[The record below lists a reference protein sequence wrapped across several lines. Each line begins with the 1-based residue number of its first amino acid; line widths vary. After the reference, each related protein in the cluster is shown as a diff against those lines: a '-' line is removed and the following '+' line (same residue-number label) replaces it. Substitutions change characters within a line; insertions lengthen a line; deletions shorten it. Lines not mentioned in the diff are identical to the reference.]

1 MLPNPA
7 SPSHAPSLD
16 PAEVEALF
24 DAIPSVLFFA
34 KDSQG
39 RYTHVNQTMLRRL
52 GVRSRAEVIGKR
64 ADEVYPAGMSATYV
78 EQDARVLAGEVIEN
92 VMELHLFANRQPGW
106 CLSCKRPIIQDGR
119 IVGLI
124 GISRDLGQ
132 RGGLEAEYEPLRLAL
147 EYLNSHYSHSVR
159 MQTLLDL
166 TGFSLSKLERSFRKV
181 FQMTPQQV
189 LTRLRIQMAM
199 HLLHGPDSIASIG
212 QACGFT
218 DQSAFTRKFR
228 AETGMAPRQYRL
240 QVNARGARQS
250 DRQPPLA

>member
-1 MLPNPA
+1 
-7 SPSHAPSLD
+7 
-16 PAEVEALF
+16 
-24 DAIPSVLFFA
+24 
-34 KDSQG
+34 
-39 RYTHVNQTMLRRL
+39 
-52 GVRSRAEVIGKR
+52 
-64 ADEVYPAGMSATYV
+64 
-78 EQDARVLAGEVIEN
+78 
-92 VMELHLFANRQPGW
+92 
-106 CLSCKRPIIQDGR
+106 
-119 IVGLI
+119 
-124 GISRDLGQ
+124 
-132 RGGLEAEYEPLRLAL
+132 
-147 EYLNSHYSHSVR
+147 

-240 QVNARGARQS
+240 QVNARAA
-250 DRQPPLA
+250 RQPPLA

>member
-1 MLPNPA
+1 MPA
-7 SPSHAPSLD
+7 TPSVLSAAALKLD
-16 PAEVEALF
+16 PAEIEALF
-24 DAIPSVLFFA
+24 DAVPSVLFFV
-34 KDSQG
+34 KDALG

-52 GVRSRAEVIGKR
+52 GLRARSEVIGKR
-64 ADEVYPAGMSATYV
+64 ADEVYPAGLSASYV
-78 EQDARVLAGEVIEN
+78 AQDARVLSGEVIEN

-106 CLSCKRPIIQDGR
+106 CLSCKRPIVVDGVV
-119 IVGLI
+119 VGLI

-147 EYLNSHYSHSVR
+147 EYLNAHYGQSVR
-159 MQTLLDL
+159 MQTLLDI

-189 LTRLRIQMAM
+189 LSRLRIQMAQ

-212 QACGFT
+212 QTCGFS
-218 DQSAFTRKFR
+218 DQSAFTRKFK

-240 QVNARGARQS
+240 LVNARAAGTR
-250 DRQPPLA
+250 

>member
-1 MLPNPA
+1 MRI
-7 SPSHAPSLD
+7 D

-34 KDSQG
+34 KDVDG

-52 GVRSRAEVIGKR
+52 GVRSRGEVIGKR
-64 ADEVYPAGMSATYV
+64 ADEVYPAGLSAAYV

-106 CLSCKRPIIQDGR
+106 CLSCKRPIVIDGQ

-132 RGGLEAEYEPLRLAL
+132 RGGLEGEYEPLRLAL
-147 EYLNSHYSHSVR
+147 DYLNTHYGQNVR
-159 MQTLLDL
+159 MQTLLDI

-199 HLLHGPDSIASIG
+199 HLLHGPDSVATIG
-212 QACGFT
+212 QACGFS
-218 DQSAFTRKFR
+218 DQSAFTRKFK

-240 QVNARGARQS
+240 MVNAQVSQRRAKAGVVN
-250 DRQPPLA
+250 

>member
-1 MLPNPA
+1 MRI
-7 SPSHAPSLD
+7 D

-34 KDSQG
+34 KDVDG

-52 GVRSRAEVIGKR
+52 GVRSRGEVIGKR
-64 ADEVYPAGMSATYV
+64 ADEVYPAGLSAAYV
-78 EQDARVLAGEVIEN
+78 EQDARVLDGEVIEN

-106 CLSCKRPIIQDGR
+106 CLSCKRPIVMDGQ

-132 RGGLEAEYEPLRLAL
+132 RGGLEGEYEPLRLAL
-147 EYLNSHYSHSVR
+147 DYLNTHYGQNVR
-159 MQTLLDL
+159 MQTLLDI

-199 HLLHGPDSIASIG
+199 HLLHGPDSVASIG
-212 QACGFT
+212 QACGFS
-218 DQSAFTRKFR
+218 DQSAFTRKFK

-240 QVNARGARQS
+240 QTNAQRAKRHQLAA
-250 DRQPPLA
+250 PPG

>member
-1 MLPNPA
+1 MRI
-7 SPSHAPSLD
+7 D

-34 KDSQG
+34 KDVDG

-52 GVRSRAEVIGKR
+52 GVRSRGEVIGKR
-64 ADEVYPAGMSATYV
+64 ADEVYPAGLSAAYV

-106 CLSCKRPIIQDGR
+106 CLSCKRPIVIDGQ

-132 RGGLEAEYEPLRLAL
+132 RGGLEGEYEPLRLAL
-147 EYLNSHYSHSVR
+147 DYLNTHYGQNVR
-159 MQTLLDL
+159 MQTLLDI

-199 HLLHGPDSIASIG
+199 HLLHGPDSVATIG
-212 QACGFT
+212 QACGFS
-218 DQSAFTRKFR
+218 DQSAFTRKFK

-240 QVNARGARQS
+240 QTNAQWAKRNLLPAQV
-250 DRQPPLA
+250 

>member
-34 KDSQG
+34 KDSEG
-39 RYTHVNQTMLRRL
+39 RYTHVNMTMMQRL
-52 GVRSRAEVIGKR
+52 GVKSRGEVIGKR
-64 ADEVYPAGMSATYV
+64 ADELYPAGMSEAYV
-78 EQDARVLAGEVIEN
+78 AQDARVLGGEVIEN
-92 VMELHLFANRQPGW
+92 VMELQLFANRQPGW
-106 CLSCKRPIIQDGR
+106 CLTCKRPIVENGR
-119 IVGLI
+119 VVGLV

-132 RGGLEAEYEPLRLAL
+132 RGGLESQYEPLRLAL
-147 EYLNSHYSHSVR
+147 DYLNTHYAENVR
-159 MQTLLDL
+159 MQTLLDI

-199 HLLHGPDSIASIG
+199 HLLHGDESIASIG
-212 QACGFT
+212 QACGFS
-218 DQSAFTRKFR
+218 DQSAFTRKFK
-228 AETGMAPRQYRL
+228 AETGFSPRAYR
-240 QVNARGARQS
+240 ARIGGSVGEPA
-250 DRQPPLA
+250 LA

>member
-1 MLPNPA
+1 MRI
-7 SPSHAPSLD
+7 D
-16 PAEVEALF
+16 PAEIEALF

-34 KDSQG
+34 KDNEG
-39 RYTHVNQTMLRRL
+39 RYSHVNMTMMQRL
-52 GVRSRAEVIGKR
+52 GVKSRGEVIGKR
-64 ADEVYPAGMSATYV
+64 ADELYPLGMSEAYV
-78 EQDARVLAGEVIEN
+78 AQDARVLAGEVIEN
-92 VMELHLFANRQPGW
+92 VMELQLFANRQPGW
-106 CLSCKRPIIQDGR
+106 CLTCKRPIIENGKV
-119 IVGLI
+119 VGLI

-147 EYLNSHYSHSVR
+147 EYLNSHSSHSVR

-240 QVNARGARQS
+240 QVNARAAQS
-250 DRQPPLA
+250 RLLATSG

>member
-1 MLPNPA
+1 MRI
-7 SPSHAPSLD
+7 D
-16 PAEVEALF
+16 PAEIEALF
-24 DAIPSVLFFA
+24 DAIPNVLFFA
-34 KDSQG
+34 KDREG

-52 GVRSRAEVIGKR
+52 GLRSRNEVIGKR
-64 ADEVYPAGMSATYV
+64 ADEVYPAGLSAAYV

-92 VMELHLFANRQPGW
+92 VMELHLFANQQPGW
-106 CLSCKRPIIQDGR
+106 CLSCKRPIVVDG
-119 IVGLI
+119 VVSGLI

-147 EYLNSHYSHSVR
+147 QYLNQHYGQNVR
-159 MQTLLDL
+159 MQTLLEI
-166 TGFSLSKLERSFRKV
+166 TGFSLSKLERTFRKV

-189 LTRLRIQMAM
+189 LSRLRIQMAQ

-218 DQSAFTRKFR
+218 DQSAYTRKFE

-240 QVNARGARQS
+240 MVNAQAAGRVAPQMPGH
-250 DRQPPLA
+250 

>member
-1 MLPNPA
+1 MRI
-7 SPSHAPSLD
+7 D

-34 KDSQG
+34 KDGDG

-52 GVRSRAEVIGKR
+52 GIRSRAEVIGRR
-64 ADEVYPAGMSATYV
+64 ADEVYPAGLSAAYV

-106 CLSCKRPIIQDGR
+106 CLSCKRPIVVDGQV
-119 IVGLI
+119 VGLI

-132 RGGLEAEYEPLRLAL
+132 RGGLEGEYEPLRLAL
-147 EYLNSHYSHSVR
+147 EYLNTHYGQNVR
-159 MQTLLDL
+159 MQTLLDI

-199 HLLHGPDSIASIG
+199 HLLHGPDSIATIG

-218 DQSAFTRKFR
+218 DQSAFTRKFK

-240 QVNARGARQS
+240 MVNAQISQRQQL
-250 DRQPPLA
+250 RNG

>member
-1 MLPNPA
+1 MRI
-7 SPSHAPSLD
+7 D
-16 PAEVEALF
+16 PAEIEALF
-24 DAIPSVLFFA
+24 DAIPNVLFFA
-34 KDSQG
+34 KDNEG

-52 GVRSRAEVIGKR
+52 GLRSRAEVIGRR
-64 ADEVYPAGMSATYV
+64 ADEVYPAGLSAAYV

-92 VMELHLFANRQPGW
+92 VMELHLFANQQPGW
-106 CLSCKRPIIQDGR
+106 CLSCKRPILVDGQV
-119 IVGLI
+119 IGLI

-147 EYLNSHYSHSVR
+147 QYLNQHYGQNVR
-159 MQTLLDL
+159 MQTLLEI

-189 LTRLRIQMAM
+189 LSRLRIQMAQ

-218 DQSAFTRKFR
+218 DQSAFTRKFK

-240 QVNARGARQS
+240 MVNAQVSQRH
-250 DRQPPLA
+250 PVHTT

>member
-1 MLPNPA
+1 MRIEPA
-7 SPSHAPSLD
+7 D
-16 PAEVEALF
+16 IEALF

-34 KDSQG
+34 KDREG

-52 GVRSRAEVIGKR
+52 GLKARSEVIGRR
-64 ADEVYPAGMSATYV
+64 ADEVYPAGLSGAYV
-78 EQDARVLAGEVIEN
+78 EQDARVLAGEIIEN
-92 VMELHLFANRQPGW
+92 VMELHLFANQQPGW
-106 CLSCKRPIIQDGR
+106 CLSCKRPIVMDGQ

-132 RGGLEAEYEPLRLAL
+132 RGGLEGEYEPLRLAL
-147 EYLNSHYSHSVR
+147 DYLNTHYGQNVR
-159 MQTLLDL
+159 MQTLLDI

-199 HLLHGPDSIASIG
+199 HLLHGPDSVASIG
-212 QACGFT
+212 QACGFS
-218 DQSAFTRKFR
+218 DQSAFTRKFK

-240 QVNARGARQS
+240 MVNAQVSQRRAKAS
-250 DRQPPLA
+250 AAVE

>member
-1 MLPNPA
+1 MRI
-7 SPSHAPSLD
+7 D

-34 KDSQG
+34 KDVDG

-52 GVRSRAEVIGKR
+52 GVRSRGEVIGKR
-64 ADEVYPAGMSATYV
+64 ADEVYPAGLSAAYV

-106 CLSCKRPIIQDGR
+106 CLSCKRPIVIDGQ

-132 RGGLEAEYEPLRLAL
+132 RGGLEGEYEPLRLAL
-147 EYLNSHYSHSVR
+147 DYLNTHYGQNVR
-159 MQTLLDL
+159 MQTLLDI

-199 HLLHGPDSIASIG
+199 HLLHGPDSVATIG
-212 QACGFT
+212 QACGFS
-218 DQSAFTRKFR
+218 DQSAFTRKFK

-240 QVNARGARQS
+240 QTNAQRAKRNLLSAQV
-250 DRQPPLA
+250 

>member
-1 MLPNPA
+1 MRI
-7 SPSHAPSLD
+7 D

-34 KDSQG
+34 KDVDG

-52 GVRSRAEVIGKR
+52 GVRSRGEVIGKR
-64 ADEVYPAGMSATYV
+64 ADEVYPAGLSAAYV

-106 CLSCKRPIIQDGR
+106 CLSCKRPIVMDGQ

-132 RGGLEAEYEPLRLAL
+132 RGGLEGEYEPLRLAL
-147 EYLNSHYSHSVR
+147 DYLNTHYGQNVR
-159 MQTLLDL
+159 MQTLLDI

-199 HLLHGPDSIASIG
+199 HLLHGPDSVATIG
-212 QACGFT
+212 QACGFS
-218 DQSAFTRKFR
+218 DQSAFTRKFK

-240 QVNARGARQS
+240 QTNAQRAKRNLLSAQV
-250 DRQPPLA
+250 